1 MSKNSAIR
9 LFASPFNI
17 LLVAAP
23 LSWALAVT
31 SPGSAWVFL
40 TAAIALV
47 PLAGLIGLG
56 TEQLAQRSGP
66 AWGGF
71 LNATFGNAAELI
83 IALVALRSGHI
94 ALVKASITGSIVGN
108 LLLVLGLS
116 FFVGGIGRRSQKF
129 HRTAAT
135 NASAMLFLGVVALVM
150 PAVFDLALYGSLQ
163 ARPPAIDRLSF
174 CSAIVLIVAYG
185 GSLIYSFTA
194 HRDLFRTSAEHSNP
208 AVLPTALAIGVL
220 AAGTL
225 LTTVQAELL
234 VGAMEPALA
243 RFGFT
248 ELFVGVIVVALIGN
262 AAEHYSA
269 VTAARRDEM
278 TLAVEIAV
286 GSSAQIAL
294 FVAPALVLYS
304 FAIGKPMTLLFDAF
318 EITAIALSVV
328 ATSIV
333 VTDGESN
340 WVEGLQLLSV
350 YLILALAFYFV
361 PAPG

>member
-1 MSKNSAIR
+1 MIRAI
-9 LFASPFNI
+9 FSSPINV

-23 LSWALAVT
+23 VSWFLGVT
-31 SPGSAWVFL
+31 SPESPWVFL
-40 TAAIALV
+40 TAAVALI

-56 TEQLAQRSGP
+56 TEQLARRSGP
-66 AWGGF
+66 GWGGF

-83 IALVALRSGHI
+83 IAVVALRSGHVE
-94 ALVKASITGSIVGN
+94 LVKASITGSIVGN

-116 FFVGGIGRRSQKF
+116 FFVGGLGRRSQRF

-135 NASAMLFLGVVALVM
+135 NTAAMLFLGVGALVM
-150 PAVFDLALYGSLQ
+150 PAVFELSVYGSLDTES
-163 ARPPAIDRLSF
+163 PALNRLSF
-174 CSAIVLIVAYG
+174 WSAIVLIVAYA
-185 GSLIYSFTA
+185 GSLIYAFTSQ
-194 HRDLFRTSAEHSNP
+194 RDLFRSTDEGEHDEP
-208 AVLPTALAIGVL
+208 VLPTAVAVAVL

-243 RFGFT
+243 RFAFT
-248 ELFVGVIVVALIGN
+248 ELFVGVIVIALIGN

-278 TLAVEIAV
+278 TLAVEISI

-294 FVAPALVLYS
+294 LVAPALVLYS
-304 FAIGKPMTLLFDAF
+304 FAIGRPMSLLFNGF
-318 EITAIALSVV
+318 EITAIALSVL

-361 PAPG
+361 PASG